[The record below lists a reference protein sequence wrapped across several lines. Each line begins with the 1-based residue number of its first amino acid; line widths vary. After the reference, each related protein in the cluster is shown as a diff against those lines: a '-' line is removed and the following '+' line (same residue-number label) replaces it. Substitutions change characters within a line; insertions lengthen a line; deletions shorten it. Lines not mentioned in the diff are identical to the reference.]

1 MKGAILM
8 KKILALV
15 LALAMCLGC
24 VALAEETAMVYA
36 LGAPLPDFTFTDIN
50 GVSHTLSETL
60 KEKEMVLINLWAT
73 WCGPCESEFPFL
85 EEAYEQYKDKVEVF
99 ALSIDEND
107 DDAKLTE
114 YVASH
119 GLTFPVGHET
129 FNLFAGFGLN
139 GVPTSIVVDRFGN
152 VAFLATG
159 SQPSTDAFV
168 RLFGLFIGDEYTQTN
183 VLAFLPGEK
192 PSIPPTDEAELN
204 LALNVEGTAA
214 PLSFTNSTDEYT
226 WPMAVAV
233 KDDRTVLASTNT
245 GKDTSSASVLTTVE
259 AKAGDVFAFD
269 YKTSTEAG
277 CDLFYLSVNGQT
289 VKAFGGVKEWA
300 TYGYEFPADGTY
312 EIALSY
318 IKDSYQAA
326 NEDMIWLD
334 NARVVDGEEAAAVL
348 ANNPVYPEGTKMT
361 TLSFVGDNVKQV
373 FFTDPEFALMST
385 FGVANYYVIDNTE
398 SATVKVTLAKGLDP
412 EMFALGCEAAPENY
426 ALTDYMTEDGYVI
439 PNQPIDTNQ
448 ASGFP
453 YTTYFVVKAGAE
465 NVEASAIA
473 IADEPNANAFVAM
486 LQQYGINVTGW
497 KYADGTLPSTD
508 EVAEAPE
515 LPMEGMMAS
524 YTIKCVDQDGNP
536 VAGTMI
542 NVCTDETCTPMP
554 VDENG
559 VLEFTLP
566 AYPYVLHVLIVPEG
580 YEFDT
585 TVEEIAPEE
594 GGEVVFTFQKV

>member
-1 MKGAILM
+1 M
-8 KKILALV
+8 KKMLALV

-24 VALAEETAMVYA
+24 AALAEETALVYA
-36 LGAPLPDFTFTDIN
+36 LGAPMPDFTFTDIN

-152 VAFLATG
+152 VAFIATG
-159 SQPSTDAFV
+159 SQTSTDAFV
-168 RLFGLFIGDEYTQTN
+168 RLFGLFLGDEYTQTN

-204 LALNVEGTAA
+204 RALNVEGTAA

-226 WPMAVAV
+226 WPMAVAE
-233 KDDRTVLASTNT
+233 KDDRTVLVSTNT

-277 CDLFYLSVNGQT
+277 CDLFCLSVNGQT
-289 VKAFGGVKEWA
+289 AKAFGGVKEWA

-318 IKDSYQAA
+318 IKDSFQAA

-361 TLSFVGDNVKQV
+361 TISFVGDNVKQV
-373 FFTDPEFALMST
+373 FFTDPQFALMST
-385 FGVANYYVIDNTE
+385 FGMTNYYVIDNTE

-412 EMFALGCEAAPENY
+412 EMYAFGCEAAPE
-426 ALTDYMTEDGYVI
+426 
-439 PNQPIDTNQ
+439 
-448 ASGFP
+448 
-453 YTTYFVVKAGAE
+453 
-465 NVEASAIA
+465 
-473 IADEPNANAFVAM
+473 
-486 LQQYGINVTGW
+486 
-497 KYADGTLPSTD
+497 
-508 EVAEAPE
+508 
-515 LPMEGMMAS
+515 
-524 YTIKCVDQDGNP
+524 
-536 VAGTMI
+536 TMR
-542 NVCTDETCTPMP
+542 
-554 VDENG
+554 
-559 VLEFTLP
+559 
-566 AYPYVLHVLIVPEG
+566 
-580 YEFDT
+580 
-585 TVEEIAPEE
+585 
-594 GGEVVFTFQKV
+594 

>member
-1 MKGAILM
+1 M
-8 KKILALV
+8 KKMLALV

-152 VAFLATG
+152 VAFIATG

-204 LALNVEGTAA
+204 FALNVEGTAA

-318 IKDSYQAA
+318 IKDYYQAA

-334 NARVVDGEEAAAVL
+334 NARVVNGEEAAAVL

-412 EMFALGCEAAPENY
+412 EMFAIGCEAAPENY

-448 ASGFP
+448 ASGYP

-465 NVEASAIA
+465 NVETSAIA

-536 VAGTMI
+536 VTGTMI

-566 AYPYVLHVLIVPEG
+566 AYPYVLHVLVVPEG

>member
-1 MKGAILM
+1 
-8 KKILALV
+8 
-15 LALAMCLGC
+15 MCWRSC
-24 VALAEETAMVYA
+24 R
-36 LGAPLPDFTFTDIN
+36 
-50 GVSHTLSETL
+50 
-60 KEKEMVLINLWAT
+60 
-73 WCGPCESEFPFL
+73 
-85 EEAYEQYKDKVEVF
+85 
-99 ALSIDEND
+99 
-107 DDAKLTE
+107 AK
-114 YVASH
+114 
-119 GLTFPVGHET
+119 
-129 FNLFAGFGLN
+129 
-139 GVPTSIVVDRFGN
+139 
-152 VAFLATG
+152 
-159 SQPSTDAFV
+159 
-168 RLFGLFIGDEYTQTN
+168 
-183 VLAFLPGEK
+183 K

-204 LALNVEGTAA
+204 RALNVEGTAA

-226 WPMAVAV
+226 WPMVVAE

-277 CDLFYLSVNGQT
+277 CDLFCLSVNGQT
-289 VKAFGGVKEWA
+289 AKAFGGVKEWA

-318 IKDSYQAA
+318 IKDSFQAA

-361 TLSFVGDNVKQV
+361 TISFVGDNVKQV
-373 FFTDPEFALMST
+373 FFTDPQFALMST
-385 FGVANYYVIDNTE
+385 FGMTNYYVIDNTE

-473 IADEPNANAFVAM
+473 IADEPNANAFVAL
-486 LQQYGINVTGW
+486 LQQYGINVPGW

-508 EVAEAPE
+508 EVAEAPQ
-515 LPMEGMMAS
+515 LPMEGMAS

-536 VAGTMI
+536 VTGTMI

-559 VLEFTLP
+559 VLEFTMP

-580 YEFDT
+580 YEFDK
-585 TVEEIAPEE
+585 TVEEIAPEA

>member
-1 MKGAILM
+1 MS
-8 KKILALV
+8 
-15 LALAMCLGC
+15 C
-24 VALAEETAMVYA
+24 
-36 LGAPLPDFTFTDIN
+36 
-50 GVSHTLSETL
+50 
-60 KEKEMVLINLWAT
+60 
-73 WCGPCESEFPFL
+73 
-85 EEAYEQYKDKVEVF
+85 
-99 ALSIDEND
+99 
-107 DDAKLTE
+107 
-114 YVASH
+114 
-119 GLTFPVGHET
+119 
-129 FNLFAGFGLN
+129 
-139 GVPTSIVVDRFGN
+139 
-152 VAFLATG
+152 
-159 SQPSTDAFV
+159 
-168 RLFGLFIGDEYTQTN
+168 LFGLFLGDEYTQTN

-226 WPMAVAV
+226 WPMAVAE
-233 KDDRTVLASTNT
+233 KDDRTVLVSTNT

-289 VKAFGGVKEWA
+289 AKAFGGVKEWA

-318 IKDSYQAA
+318 IKDSFQAA

-361 TLSFVGDNVKQV
+361 TISFVGDNVKQV
-373 FFTDPEFALMST
+373 FFTDPKFALMST
-385 FGVANYYVIDNTE
+385 FGMTNYYVIDNTE

-412 EMFALGCEAAPENY
+412 EMYAFGCEAAPENY

-473 IADEPNANAFVAM
+473 IADEPNANAFGRHAAAVWASM
-486 LQQYGINVTGW
+486 SPAGSTPMAPCLPRMKW
-497 KYADGTLPSTD
+497 RSAAAADG
-508 EVAEAPE
+508 
-515 LPMEGMMAS
+515 GWAS

-536 VAGTMI
+536 VTGTRLTSARMKRARPCLWMRMACW
-542 NVCTDETCTPMP
+542 NSPCLRTPMCCMC
-554 VDENG
+554 
-559 VLEFTLP
+559 
-566 AYPYVLHVLIVPEG
+566 
-580 YEFDT
+580 
-585 TVEEIAPEE
+585 
-594 GGEVVFTFQKV
+594 